1 MTGLNNIFLYQCYS
15 NKNVYIKVFW
25 EVQILKE
32 VEAKEMFTF
41 SEVLRKVDL
50 SDSALRKYVS
60 LIDKQSPEG
69 KFFYRNTQNHR
80 LYSSTDIELLQK
92 IIALKSTDIK
102 LDNAIDQAFF
112 SMGYSSVTKENTE
125 EPVSDITLQ
134 SVMSVVYKQV
144 KIMEKQAN
152 NIERLE
158 TMVEK
163 MLTAEEERNK
173 QLSDSSNQ
181 TAGSEAKVKFIDSSN
196 PEIKKGFFSRL
207 FNKKDS

>member
-32 VEAKEMFTF
+32 VEATEMFTF
-41 SEVLRKVDL
+41 SEVLKKVDL

-60 LIDKQSPEG
+60 LIDKRSPEG
-69 KFFYRNTQNHR
+69 KYFYRNIQNHR

-102 LDNAIDQAFF
+102 LDNAIDQALF
-112 SMGYSSVTKENTE
+112 SMGYSSVTNKDMED
-125 EPVSDITLQ
+125 PISGVTLE

-144 KIMEKQAN
+144 EIMEKQAN

-173 QLSDSSNQ
+173 QISDSSDH
-181 TAGSEAKVKFIDSSN
+181 TADSEAKVKFIDSNN
-196 PEIKKGFFSRL
+196 PEIKKGFFSRI
-207 FNKKDS
+207 FNKN

>member
-41 SEVLRKVDL
+41 SEVLKKVDL

-60 LIDKQSPEG
+60 LIDKRSPEG
-69 KFFYRNTQNHR
+69 KYFYRNIQNHR

-102 LDNAIDQAFF
+102 LDNAIDQALF
-112 SMGYSSVTKENTE
+112 SMGYSSVTNKDMEDSISG
-125 EPVSDITLQ
+125 VTLQ

-144 KIMEKQAN
+144 EIMEKQAN

-173 QLSDSSNQ
+173 QISDSSDH
-181 TAGSEAKVKFIDSSN
+181 TADSEAKVKFIDSNN
-196 PEIKKGFFSRL
+196 PEIKKGFFSRI
-207 FNKKDS
+207 FNKN

>member
-1 MTGLNNIFLYQCYS
+1 MTGLNNFFSYQCYS
-15 NKNVYIKVFW
+15 NKKLYIKVFW

-32 VEAKEMFTF
+32 VEATEMFTF
-41 SEVLRKVDL
+41 SEVLKKVDL

-60 LIDKQSPEG
+60 LIDKRSSEG
-69 KFFYRNTQNHR
+69 KYFYRNIQNHR

-102 LDNAIDQAFF
+102 LDNAIDQALF
-112 SMGYSSVTKENTE
+112 SMGYSSVTNKDMED
-125 EPVSDITLQ
+125 PISGVTLQ

-144 KIMEKQAN
+144 EIMEKQAN

-158 TMVEK
+158 TMVEN
-163 MLTAEEERNK
+163 MLAAEEERNK
-173 QLSDSSNQ
+173 QLSDSSDH
-181 TAGSEAKVKFIDSSN
+181 TADSEAKVKFIDSNN

-207 FNKKDS
+207 FNKN

>member
-41 SEVLRKVDL
+41 SEVLKKVDL

-60 LIDKQSPEG
+60 LIDKRSPEG
-69 KFFYRNTQNHR
+69 KYFYRNIQNHR

-102 LDNAIDQAFF
+102 LDNAIDQALF
-112 SMGYSSVTKENTE
+112 SMGYSSVTNKDMED
-125 EPVSDITLQ
+125 PISGVTLE

-181 TAGSEAKVKFIDSSN
+181 TTDSEAKVKFIDSSN

-207 FNKKDS
+207 FNKKDN

>member
-1 MTGLNNIFLYQCYS
+1 M
-15 NKNVYIKVFW
+15 
-25 EVQILKE
+25 KE
-32 VEAKEMFTF
+32 VEATEMFTF
-41 SEVLRKVDL
+41 SEVLKKVDL

-69 KFFYRNTQNHR
+69 KLFYRTTQNHR

-102 LDNAIDQAFF
+102 LDNAIDQALF
-112 SMGYSSVTKENTE
+112 SMGYSSVTNKDMED
-125 EPVSDITLQ
+125 PISGVTLE

-144 KIMEKQAN
+144 EIMEKQAN

-173 QLSDSSNQ
+173 QISDSSDH
-181 TAGSEAKVKFIDSSN
+181 TADSEAKVKFIDSNN
-196 PEIKKGFFSRL
+196 PEIKKGFFSRI
-207 FNKKDS
+207 FNKNK

>member
-1 MTGLNNIFLYQCYS
+1 M
-15 NKNVYIKVFW
+15 
-25 EVQILKE
+25 KE

-41 SEVLRKVDL
+41 SEVLRKIDL

-163 MLTAEEERNK
+163 MLTAEDERNK

-181 TAGSEAKVKFIDSSN
+181 TTDSEAKVKFIDSSN

-207 FNKKDS
+207 FNKKDN

>member
-32 VEAKEMFTF
+32 VEATEMFTF
-41 SEVLRKVDL
+41 SEVLKKVDL

-60 LIDKQSPEG
+60 LIDKRSPEG
-69 KFFYRNTQNHR
+69 KYFYRNIQNHR
-80 LYSSTDIELLQK
+80 LYFSTDIELLQK

-102 LDNAIDQAFF
+102 LDNAIDQALF
-112 SMGYSSVTKENTE
+112 SMGYSSVTNKDMED
-125 EPVSDITLQ
+125 PISGVTLQ

-144 KIMEKQAN
+144 EIMEKQAN

-173 QLSDSSNQ
+173 QLSDSSDH
-181 TAGSEAKVKFIDSSN
+181 TADSEAKVKFIDSNN
-196 PEIKKGFFSRL
+196 PEIKKGFFSRI
-207 FNKKDS
+207 FNKN